1 MIDPVSGAILAAAIA
16 AVASIL
22 VALINRPSRKKI
34 DETHRQ
40 LTTNHHVSSPP
51 TALDK
56 LDTIATRIDELHR
69 RQDGQDLILFDVKD
83 NLTRHIEWHMEKK

>member
-1 MIDPVSGAILAAAIA
+1 MDPVSGAILCAAIA
-16 AVASIL
+16 GACSIL
-22 VALINRPSRKKI
+22 VALLTRPNRAKI

-56 LDTIATRIDELHR
+56 LDSIQKTQQEHA
-69 RQDGQDLILFDVKD
+69 LILLDVKET
-83 NLTRHIEWHMEKK
+83 LARHIEWHMEKK

>member
-1 MIDPVSGAILAAAIA
+1 MDPVTGVILGAAITGICGI
-16 AVASIL
+16 VIE
-22 VALINRPSRKKI
+22 IIRRPQRAKI

-56 LDTIATRIDELHR
+56 LDSIER
-69 RQDGQDLILFDVKD
+69 RLEGQDLILLDVKETL
-83 NLTRHIEWHMEKK
+83 NRHIEWHMGKK

>member
-1 MIDPVSGAILAAAIA
+1 MDPVSGAILCAAIA
-16 AVASIL
+16 GLCSIL
-22 VALINRPSRKKI
+22 VAVLTRPNRVKI

-56 LDTIATRIDELHR
+56 LDSIQQTQQEHA
-69 RQDGQDLILFDVKD
+69 LILLDVKETL
-83 NLTRHIEWHMEKK
+83 NRHIEWHMGKK

>member
-1 MIDPVSGAILAAAIA
+1 MDPVTGAILTAAIA
-16 AVASIL
+16 GFCSIV
-22 VALINRPSRKKI
+22 VALVTRGNRAKI

-56 LDTIATRIDELHR
+56 LDSIQKTQEEHA
-69 RQDGQDLILFDVKD
+69 LILLDVKET
-83 NLTRHIEWHMEKK
+83 LARHIEWHMEKK